1 VKHITIDKNFE
12 MIREKIIPEE
22 ARRWRDVIPSS
33 AVHLIA
39 GGIGATIASATT
51 CPLEVVQTRL
61 QSTFL
66 KNIRL
71 IPQPVVS
78 LAGQSGYEA
87 LHIGITRGFI
97 CQIQHA
103 LTNNYLGHLIS
114 YMRYMVKTEGTSSL
128 FRGLLPN
135 ALGVAPAKSVYFL
148 VYSQVK
154 NVLNESAYFESE
166 TRPVFTLAAVCAGL
180 STSTA
185 INPVWFIKT
194 QLQLHHDQ
202 NKLTISNCIRN
213 AYKTHGFRAF
223 FRGMSASYFGIF
235 ETIIYFV
242 VYEDIKKRLKAY
254 RHSVMAEEFHVLDY
268 VLGSVVSKLS
278 ATLVMYPHEVV
289 RTRLRQD
296 LKDSSGRL
304 KYRNFLQTLLTV
316 AKEEG
321 RAGLYGGF
329 GTNLVRQIPNT
340 AITFLVYEAIVN
352 YFEEEN

>member
-1 VKHITIDKNFE
+1 MSERT
-12 MIREKIIPEE
+12 
-22 ARRWRDVIPSS
+22 RRWRDMIPSS
-33 AVHLIA
+33 AVHLVA
-39 GGIGATIASATT
+39 GGIGATIASVTT

-66 KNIRL
+66 KNVRL
-71 IPQPVVS
+71 VQAPIVN
-78 LAGQSGYEA
+78 LAGQGGCSA
-87 LHIGITRGFI
+87 LHIGVARCFAF
-97 CQIQHA
+97 QIQQL
-103 LTNNYLGHLIS
+103 LTNNYFGHLFS
-114 YMRYMVKTEGTSSL
+114 YMRYMAKTEGTSSL

-154 NVLNESAYFESE
+154 SILNESAYFEAE
-166 TRPVFTLAAVCAGL
+166 TRPVFTVAAVCAGL
-180 STSTA
+180 STSTV

-202 NKLTISNCIRN
+202 KKLTIRNCIRN
-213 AYKTHGFRAF
+213 AYRTHGLRAF
-223 FRGMSASYFGIF
+223 FRGISASYFGIL
-235 ETIIYFV
+235 ETIIYFI
-242 VYEDIKKRLKAY
+242 VYEDIKKSLKYY
-254 RHSVMAEEFHVLDY
+254 RGSVKADQFHILDY
-268 VLGSVVSKLS
+268 VFGSVVSKLA
-278 ATLVMYPHEVV
+278 ATLLMYPHEVA

-296 LKDSSGRL
+296 LKDGSGRL

-321 RAGLYGGF
+321 RVGLYGGF

-352 YFEEEN
+352 YFEEDS

>member
-1 VKHITIDKNFE
+1 ME
-12 MIREKIIPEE
+12 MNREKIIPEE
-22 ARRWRDVIPSS
+22 SRRWRDLIPSS
-33 AVHLIA
+33 AVHLVA

-61 QSTFL
+61 QSTL
-66 KNIRL
+66 LRNVKLIEGPIVNI
-71 IPQPVVS
+71 
-78 LAGQSGYEA
+78 AGQGGVSA
-87 LHIGITRGFI
+87 LHIGVTRGFVLHLH
-97 CQIQHA
+97 QA
-103 LTNNYLGHLIS
+103 LTNNYLGHLVS
-114 YMRYMVKTEGTSSL
+114 YMKYMARTEGTSSL

-135 ALGVAPAKSVYFL
+135 AFGVAPAKSVYFL

-154 NVLNESAYFESE
+154 NILNESAYFESE
-166 TRPVFTLAAVCAGL
+166 SRPVFTLAAVCAGL

-185 INPVWFIKT
+185 VNPVWFIKT
-194 QLQLHHDQ
+194 QLQLHQDKK
-202 NKLTISNCIRN
+202 KLTISNCIRN
-213 AYKTHGFRAF
+213 AYRTHGLRAF
-223 FRGMSASYFGIF
+223 FRGMSASYFGVF

-242 VYEDIKKRLKAY
+242 VYEDIKKRLKHY
-254 RHSVMAEEFHVLDY
+254 RHSIKAEEFHVFDY
-268 VLGSVVSKLS
+268 VLGSVVSKLA
-278 ATLVMYPHEVV
+278 ATLIMYPHEVV

-296 LKDSSGRL
+296 LTESSGLL

-352 YFEEEN
+352 FFEEDS

>member
-1 VKHITIDKNFE
+1 MNRRQNFA
-12 MIREKIIPEE
+12 EE
-22 ARRWRDVIPSS
+22 TRQWRDLIPSS

-66 KNIRL
+66 NTFKSINA
-71 IPQPVVS
+71 PVVS
-78 LAGQSGYEA
+78 LAGQGAVGA
-87 LHIGITRGFI
+87 LNLGATRGFT
-97 CQIQHA
+97 IQVQKFF
-103 LTNNYLGHLIS
+103 TNNYLYQLFA
-114 YMRYMVKTEGTSSL
+114 YMRYMAKTEGTSSL

-148 VYSQVK
+148 VYSEVK
-154 NVLNESAYFESE
+154 NYLNESAYFESE
-166 TRPVFTLAAVCAGL
+166 SRPVFTLAAVCAGL

-185 INPVWFIKT
+185 TNPVWFIKT

-202 NKLTISNCIRN
+202 QRLTMTNCIRN
-213 AYKTHGFRAF
+213 AYRTHGSKAF
-223 FRGMSASYFGIF
+223 FRGMSASYVGIF
-235 ETIIYFV
+235 ETIIYFI
-242 VYEDIKKRLKAY
+242 VYEDLKKRLKYY
-254 RHSVMAEEFHVLDY
+254 RTVKNSDKFHILDY
-268 VLGSVVSKLS
+268 VCGSIVSKLA

-296 LKDSSGRL
+296 LQDSSGKL
-304 KYRNFLQTLLTV
+304 KYRNFVQTLLTV

-321 RAGLYGGF
+321 HIGLYGGF

-340 AITFLVYEAIVN
+340 AITFLVYEAIID
-352 YFEEEN
+352 YFDED